1 MTLNVCVLPVLGIF
15 PAMIGALKDA
25 VESITKIYEEL
36 QKYKAMVQEK
46 LDAVTEKLDA
56 VKAKIDEL
64 KETAQYD
71 KVKQFMED
79 NEKILGWAQKAAI
92 VFGPHIANAAVAKV
106 SSRMD
111 ADYQKAVVNQYEML
125 KQEKQDD
132 EEAPEEKVPRVPILM
147 TSNLVYPGG
156 GPYPMF
162 VASPY
167 GSAPPMLPFGSA
179 PPMQPYGS
187 APPPM
192 QTPAVF
198 SNQPG
203 FAYRV

>member
-15 PAMIGALKDA
+15 PAMLGALKDA

-36 QKYKAMVQEK
+36 QKYKAMVQ
-46 LDAVTEKLDA
+46 EKLDA

-106 SSRMD
+106 SSRMN
-111 ADYQKAVVNQYEML
+111 ADYQKAVVKQYEL
-125 KQEKQDD
+125 LRQEKQDD
-132 EEAPEEKVPRVPILM
+132 EEAPQEKTVARPVPPVPMLM
-147 TSNLVYPGG
+147 TSKLVYPGG

-167 GSAPPMLPFGSA
+167 GYGPYGSA

-187 APPPM
+187 APPM
-192 QTPAVF
+192 QTPVVF

-203 FAYRV
+203 FGYRV

>member
-15 PAMIGALKDA
+15 PSMLGALKDA

-36 QKYKAMVQEK
+36 QKYKAMVQ
-46 LDAVTEKLDA
+46 EKLDA

-111 ADYQKAVVNQYEML
+111 ANYKKKIVKEYEL
-125 KQEKQDD
+125 LRQEKQDD
-132 EEAPEEKVPRVPILM
+132 EEAQQEKTKTRSVPLTPMRSVPPTPMLM
-147 TSNLVYPGG
+147 SSNLGFYPPATPQPMFGAVPYG
-156 GPYPMF
+156 YGPYG
-162 VASPY
+162 Y
-167 GSAPPMLPFGSA
+167 GPFGSPA
-179 PPMQPYGS
+179 PTQMDVVLSTQPS
-187 APPPM
+187 
-192 QTPAVF
+192 
-198 SNQPG
+198 

>member
-15 PAMIGALKDA
+15 PSMLGALKDA

-36 QKYKAMVQEK
+36 QKYKAMVQ
-46 LDAVTEKLDA
+46 AKLDA

-79 NEKILGWAQKAAI
+79 NQKILGWAQKAAI

-111 ADYQKAVVNQYEML
+111 ADTKRLSSTNM
-125 KQEKQDD
+125 KCSSK
-132 EEAPEEKVPRVPILM
+132 KSKTMRRRRRRRC
-147 TSNLVYPGG
+147 PG
-156 GPYPMF
+156 
-162 VASPY
+162 SL
-167 GSAPPMLPFGSA
+167 SS
-179 PPMQPYGS
+179 
-187 APPPM
+187 
-192 QTPAVF
+192 
-198 SNQPG
+198 
-203 FAYRV
+203 

>member
-46 LDAVTEKLDA
+46 LDAV
-56 VKAKIDEL
+56 KAKIDEL

-79 NEKILGWAQKAAI
+79 NQKILGWAQKAAI

-132 EEAPEEKVPRVPILM
+132 EEAPEEKTYGPWARVGPVNYTILP
-147 TSNLVYPGG
+147 LFRG
-156 GPYPMF
+156 
-162 VASPY
+162 
-167 GSAPPMLPFGSA
+167 
-179 PPMQPYGS
+179 
-187 APPPM
+187 
-192 QTPAVF
+192 
-198 SNQPG
+198 
-203 FAYRV
+203 